1 MLDLVIGIPSYNEA
15 DSINRVT
22 KTIDIGLRKYFPKL
36 KVVIVNSDN
45 GSTDGTKDVF
55 LSTLTIAKKIYL
67 STRKDSRGKG
77 KNVLKIIKYAK
88 DNNAKAIVL
97 FDADVKSIENKWIKL
112 LLSPILKD
120 GIDLVTPLYRRNRM
134 EGNTTNHLI
143 YPYLYA
149 IYGIRIQQP
158 IGGEFAL
165 SKKLYVKIMK
175 HKKWKSTYL
184 YGIDIMITALA
195 LRDKMKIK
203 QQYLGRKIHKPS
215 FPKQRDISSTEL
227 DTLFH
232 IFIESKKKKVINKDY
247 NRTINLVDKEI
258 IYPNK
263 DWIMKSHKTTKIY
276 IKKNRKTL
284 QNNFKLLKDDFFIND
299 NYKNYITKN
308 VWANILAD
316 TYKKL
321 NNKNISKLKEQIS
334 ELLLCR
340 IYKFWID
347 IEDSNLKQ
355 VDDEIQEQ
363 TKLLKNLL
371 SNPQT

>member
-1 MLDLVIGIPSYNEA
+1 MLDVVIGIPSHNEA
-15 DSINRVT
+15 DSISHVT

-45 GSTDGTKDVF
+45 DSSDKTKDVF
-55 LSTLTIAKKIYL
+55 LSTLTIAKKVYL
-67 STRKDSRGKG
+67 STGKNSKGKG
-77 KNVLKIIKYAK
+77 RNIFKIIKYAK
-88 DNNAKAIVL
+88 DNNAKAIAL
-97 FDADVKSIENKWIKL
+97 FDADVKSIENKWVKL
-112 LLSPILKD
+112 LLSPILKED
-120 GIDLVTPLYRRNRM
+120 GVDLITPLYRRNRM

-165 SKKLYVKIMK
+165 SKKLYVKIMN
-175 HKKWKSTYL
+175 HKKWESTCL

-195 LRDKMKIK
+195 LKDKMKIK

-215 FPKQRDISSTEL
+215 FPKQRKISSTEL

-247 NRTINLVDKEI
+247 DRAINLVDKEI

-263 DWIMKSHKTTKIY
+263 DWIIKSHKITKIY

-284 QNNFKLLKDDFFIND
+284 QNNFKRLNDDFFIND
-299 NYKNYITKN
+299 NYKNFITKN
-308 VWANILAD
+308 VWAEILAD
-316 TYKKL
+316 AYKQL

-347 IEDSNLKQ
+347 IEDMNSKQ

-363 TKLLKNLL
+363 TKLLKSFL
-371 SNPQT
+371 SNP